1 MYCSQK
7 YEKIDEDMY
16 RDNMQCE
23 GNALARWMKPTN
35 VWIFD
40 DQAWISQMIRK
51 QIIHTTYIN
60 DKNETKNYQDTIK
73 NIKEVEKQIVDNFSV
88 SEFECEQSP
97 YKFLIAGKAQIYDCK
112 THLKESLYKD
122 HYDILGDY
130 THTTFTIPYIFNVM
144 PISIWDI
151 DFKLKEDQFY
161 DTLEVLCPYI
171 FKFINESFD
180 FENEHI
186 RFVRVLK
193 ALINGELNEKR
204 MTVFLTGVSGS
215 AKSTF
220 ARVLASMFPSE
231 SKSHAKLWDLQD
243 KFVRSE
249 LKGKILNISDDEPAL
264 RLNKSIVS
272 IFETLLGGLPI
283 PNYIKHKGQGIDW
296 NMQSNMLITSN
307 GLYQLPDDE
316 IASILNRSI
325 VFFMHKT
332 FITEDNKKDPIFE
345 KKMIEESECLFNLL
359 QITEFTSELKQKP
372 HFIDFTEYW
381 RILSDP
387 VHCWCKLCFKPR
399 KYSEF
404 AMVDGIQYREENKG
418 DDVYMSIPLQLLAE
432 QCGNYMIKRGWNTN
446 DTESLKNEIRKNL
459 VNAGY
464 DVSVSNQKLRLHDGD
479 YWSIES
485 EKDIRLIS
493 LSTHSLEIYEYVFK
507 DSKKKKTNDELI
519 SEIQKNGEIEL

>member
-1 MYCSQK
+1 MYVAQK
-7 YEKIDEDMY
+7 YEIIDEEMY
-16 RDNMQCE
+16 KDCMEIE
-23 GNALARWMKPTN
+23 GNAKSRWLKPTN

-40 DQAWISQMIRK
+40 DQSWIKQMIRK
-51 QIIHTTYIN
+51 QIIKTTYIN
-60 DKNETKNYQDTIK
+60 EKNETKNYQDTIK
-73 NIKEVEKQIVDNFSV
+73 NIKEVEQQMMDNFSV
-88 SEFECEQSP
+88 QDFECEQSP
-97 YKFLIAGKAQIYDCK
+97 YRFLIAGKAQIYDCK
-112 THLKESLYKD
+112 THKKEQMYKD
-122 HYDILGDY
+122 HFDMLGDF
-130 THTTFTIPYIFNVM
+130 THTSLTIPYITQVI
-144 PISIWDI
+144 PISIWNI
-151 DFKLKEDQFY
+151 NFTLKEDQFF
-161 DTLEVLCPYI
+161 DALEVMCPHI
-171 FKFINESFD
+171 FQFINQSFD

-193 ALINGELNEKR
+193 ALISGELNEKR
-204 MTVFLTGVSGS
+204 MVIFLTGVSGS

-220 ARVLASMFPSE
+220 ARVLSSMFPSS
-231 SKSHAKLWDLQD
+231 SKSYAKLWDLQD

-272 IFETLLGGLPI
+272 TFETLLGGLPI
-283 PNYIKHKGQGIDW
+283 PNYIKHRGQGEDW

-332 FITEDNKKDPIFE
+332 FITEDNKKNPDFE
-345 KKMIEESECLFNLL
+345 QKMIEESECLFNLL
-359 QITEFTSELKQKP
+359 QITEFTSELNQKP
-372 HFIDFTEYW
+372 SFVDFTEYW

-404 AMVDGIQYREENKG
+404 AMLDGIQYREENKG

-432 QCGNYMIKRGWNTN
+432 QCGNYMIKKGWNTN

-459 VNAGY
+459 VNFGY

-493 LSTHSLEIYEYVFK
+493 LSTHSLEIYEHVFK